1 MSGERLDGRQTVE
14 VSLRVSVSLE
24 IEAGSMSLVLEQAEQ
39 LGDAL
44 VAMLAAH
51 GDSVT
56 EEVATAPV
64 EGVIVHDDAF
74 LIEEESERYSVIW
87 SEAGDSDVVSADEW
101 SHYELVRDIA
111 ELRGGES

>member
-1 MSGERLDGRQTVE
+1 MSGERLDGRQTVQ

-24 IEAGSMSLVLEQAEQ
+24 IEADSMLDVLLQAEQ

-44 VAMLAAH
+44 VAMVTAY

-87 SEAGDSDVVSADEW
+87 SEAGDSDVVSADQW